1 MTAATPTD
9 VPVVDVDAHWTEPPE
24 LWVDRA
30 PAAFKDR
37 VPRLVP
43 DPDNDRD
50 VWIVDGTVM
59 AGYCFTVIAPGGDKV
74 YGTMTIAGAA
84 EADPSASYAGPRLA
98 MMDRLGVSAQVLFPN
113 AIGFGAVDLLTN
125 VKDGELLNLC
135 ASLYNEAL
143 ADLQAEGGEGASLPP
158 GDSALLG
165 HRGGG
170 GVGRPDPG
178 ARTARRC
185 DV

>member
-1 MTAATPTD
+1 MLTGVPYNDTFQYTEQRRREWELTAATPTD

-43 DPDNDRD
+43 DPDNHRD
-50 VWIVDGTVM
+50 VWMVDGTVM

-74 YGTMTIAGAA
+74 YGTMTITTAA

-98 MMDRLGVSAQVLFPN
+98 MMNRLGVSARCCFRTPS
-113 AIGFGAVDLLTN
+113 G
-125 VKDGELLNLC
+125 
-135 ASLYNEAL
+135 
-143 ADLQAEGGEGASLPP
+143 
-158 GDSALLG
+158 SA
-165 HRGGG
+165 RS
-170 GVGRPDPG
+170 
-178 ARTARRC
+178 TC
-185 DV
+185 